1 MKTPNDPTAHK
12 IARILR
18 HADYLNRAACARAMY
33 DPMRYDNDDSMCYEF
48 NSSMRYDNDS
58 GQDRDFSISI
68 EQ

>member
-1 MKTPNDPTAHK
+1 
-12 IARILR
+12 
-18 HADYLNRAACARAMY
+18 MY